1 MNRIAIKAVG
11 ALVVALFVGAPAWAD
26 NPGKHPFYLHA
37 LTDLRDARAHLEHLS
52 SDPVDHAEE
61 KAIRSI
67 DEAIG
72 ELKRA
77 AIDDGKDIHDHKLV
91 DAHLKRTDRF
101 HKALELLDRAQQDSS
116 HEEDQADTRGLQM
129 RIVHHIEM
137 ARREVHHVIE
147 TVLTHG

>member
-1 MNRIAIKAVG
+1 MIKSTTRVLGAIALG
-11 ALVVALFVGAPAWAD
+11 LFIGAPAWAD

-61 KAIRSI
+61 RAIKSI

-72 ELKRA
+72 ELKKA
-77 AIDDGKDIHDHKLV
+77 AIDDGKNVHDHMPV

-101 HKALELLDRAQQDSS
+101 HKAIELLDKAQQDCS
-116 HEEDQADTRGLQM
+116 HPEEQSDTKGLQE
-129 RIVHHIEM
+129 RIIHHIEE
-137 ARREVHHVIE
+137 ARRETRHVIE
-147 TVLTHG
+147 TVLKSS